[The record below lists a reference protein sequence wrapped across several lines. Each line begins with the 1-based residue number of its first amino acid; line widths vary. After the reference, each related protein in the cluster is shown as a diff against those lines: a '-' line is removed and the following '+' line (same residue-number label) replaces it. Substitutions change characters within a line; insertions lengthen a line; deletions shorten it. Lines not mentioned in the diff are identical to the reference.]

1 MGKTLKKK
9 ILDAF
14 FITLPSVILLL
25 FVICFKYFPQTL
37 SYDNKI
43 SQSINTNESQK
54 AQNNIVLQNSNHNIK
69 DVIDDSKEY
78 MIVIS
83 KGAIEVLDMDGEY
96 VYTVKA
102 FPEEFPKDDAV
113 LLEKGIE
120 NLSSSKLVEIINYL
134 ES

>member
-1 MGKTLKKK
+1 MGKILKKK

-37 SYDNKI
+37 SYDKAI
-43 SQSINTNESQK
+43 SQGINIKESPK
-54 AQNNIVLQNSNHNIK
+54 THNNVVLENLNSNIK
-69 DVIDDSKEY
+69 DIIDDSKEY

-83 KGAIEVLDMDGEY
+83 KGAIEVVDMDGKY

-102 FPEEFPKDDAV
+102 FPEEFPKDDTA
-113 LLEKGIE
+113 LLEKGIP
-120 NLSSSKLVEIINYL
+120 NLSASKLVEIVNYL